1 MKNTLIACALALA
14 FGTAAF
20 CVQAADTKCGP
31 KDAVFMVDYSG
42 SMMES
47 FNKDE
52 EANDEFA
59 KKQKEARA
67 AGTEVPVRSEEDEAY
82 DGLKR
87 ITFAKELLGR
97 ISASRSFDAAKTGL
111 YTAAPFTAPVPLDR
125 ISADSFNAAEARILE
140 NLEVLGRRT
149 PLGIAFADLSRDM
162 TEIKADPAVILFT
175 NGEVNRGR
183 DPVEALKQFYT
194 EHPGSCVSFVSFAD
208 TDKGRQDIAALAAL
222 KPCSKVIEAR
232 AVFKD
237 EKAFPKFIDEVLAGK
252 CEDTVLEINGINFAH
267 DSYAIDAKSEAI
279 LQKALKYLEADK
291 RDVEINGWT
300 DYNGSDAYNMVLSLN
315 RAKAVRSWLIAH
327 GVDAKRLTVKGNGK
341 SFKYDNK
348 TAEGRYQNRRMDFR
362 FHGE

>member
-1 MKNTLIACALALA
+1 MKFTTVACALALA
-14 FGTAAF
+14 LGAAAPAE
-20 CVQAADTKCGP
+20 AADAKCAP

-59 KKQKEARA
+59 QKQKEARA
-67 AGTEVPVRSEEDEAY
+67 AGAEIPEWSDEDKAY
-82 DGLKR
+82 NKMQR
-87 ITFAKELLGR
+87 MKYAKKLLEGV
-97 ISASRSFDAAKTGL
+97 SGSRPFDAAKTGL
-111 YTAAPFTAPVPLDR
+111 YTAAPYTVPAPLGK
-125 ISADSFNAAEARILE
+125 ISAEDFNAAEAALKE
-140 NLEVLGRRT
+140 NMEVMGRRT

-232 AVFKD
+232 AIFKD

-300 DYNGSDAYNMVLSLN
+300 DYNGSDAYNKVLSLN

-327 GVDAKRLTVKGNGK
+327 GVDSKRLSVKGNGK

-348 TAEGRYQNRRMDFR
+348 TAEGRYLNRRMDFR

>member
-1 MKNTLIACALALA
+1 MKNTVITCALALV
-14 FGTAAF
+14 FGAAAAA
-20 CVQAADTKCGP
+20 QAADTKCAP

-47 FNKDE
+47 FERDE
-52 EANDEFA
+52 EANGEFA
-59 KKQKEARA
+59 QKQKEARA
-67 AGTEVPVRSEEDEAY
+67 ARAEVPEWSEEDRAY
-82 DGLKR
+82 NRLQRMKY
-87 ITFAKELLGR
+87 AKELLAA
-97 ISASRSFDAAKTGL
+97 ISASRSFEAAKTGL
-111 YTAAPFTAPVPLDR
+111 YTAAPFTAPAPLDN
-125 ISADSFNAAEARILE
+125 ISAESFNAAEARILE

-149 PLGIAFADLSRDM
+149 PLGIAFADLSREM
-162 TEIKADPAVILFT
+162 TELKADPAVIVFT
-175 NGEVNRGR
+175 NGEINRGR

-208 TDKGRQDIAALAAL
+208 TDKGRQDIAALAAV

-232 AVFKD
+232 SVFKD
-237 EKAFPKFIDEVLAGK
+237 EKALPKFIDEVLGGK

-300 DYNGSDAYNMVLSLN
+300 DYNGSDAYNKVLSLN
-315 RAKAVRSWLIAH
+315 RAKAVRSWLTAH
-327 GVDAKRLTVKGNGK
+327 GVDAKRLTIKGNGK
-341 SFKYDNK
+341 SFKYDNR
-348 TAEGRYQNRRMDFR
+348 TPEGRYQNRRMDFR

>member
-1 MKNTLIACALALA
+1 
-14 FGTAAF
+14 
-20 CVQAADTKCGP
+20 
-31 KDAVFMVDYSG
+31 MVDYSG

-47 FNKDE
+47 YNKDE
-52 EANDEFA
+52 HAVEEF
-59 KKQKEARA
+59 KQKQKEARA
-67 AGTEVPVRSEEDEAY
+67 AGTEVPEWSDEDKAY
-82 DGLKR
+82 NKLQRMKY
-87 ITFAKELLGR
+87 AKELLSK
-97 ISASRSFDAAKTGL
+97 IAESRPFDAAKTGV
-111 YTAAPFTAPVPLDR
+111 YTAAPYTAPAPLGK
-125 ISADSFNAAEARILE
+125 ISADDFNAAEAALKE
-140 NLEVLGRRT
+140 NMEVMGRRT
-149 PLGIAFADLSRDM
+149 PLGIAFADLSADL
-162 TEIKADPAVILFT
+162 TELKADPAVILFT

-208 TDKGRQDIAALAAL
+208 TDKGRQDIAALAAV

-237 EKAFPKFIDEVLAGK
+237 EKALPKFIDEVLRGT
-252 CEDTVLEINGINFAH
+252 CEDTVLEITGINFAH

-279 LQKALKYLEADK
+279 LQKALKYLESDK

-300 DYNGSDAYNMVLSLN
+300 DYNGSDAYNKVLSLN

-327 GVDAKRLTVKGNGK
+327 GVDAKRLTIKGNGK

-348 TAEGRYQNRRMDFR
+348 TPEGRYQNRRMDFR